1 MFTYMENNP
10 DVDIELFYYEPSMD
24 FAGSLGHTIEISKQ
38 NKDFWLNTDIG
49 VALDSHFG
57 VVDMLEEYEEE
68 VQEEVLAEPPDVL
81 HEI

>member
-1 MFTYMENNP
+1 MITYLDNNP

-24 FAGSLGHTIEISKQ
+24 FAGELGNNILISDQ
-38 NKDFWLNTDIG
+38 NKDFWLNTDLG
-49 VALDSHFG
+49 VTLDNHFG

-68 VQEEVLAEPPDVL
+68 VHEEVLSEPPDVL